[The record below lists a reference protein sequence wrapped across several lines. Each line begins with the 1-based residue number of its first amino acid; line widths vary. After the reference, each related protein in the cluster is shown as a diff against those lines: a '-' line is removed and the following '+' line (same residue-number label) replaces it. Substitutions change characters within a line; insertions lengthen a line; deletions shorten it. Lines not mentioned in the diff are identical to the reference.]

1 MDLWNGK
8 WCDGSRCQLRRTRVA
23 IQRLFQAIGQLVRQA
38 EDQVHRQRRDPYPAI
53 YFLSGLTCTWE
64 NATVKAAYAKAAK
77 KSDVVMIFPDTS
89 PRGIDEACPDAGK
102 EMSCGYGAGHYCNA
116 T

>member
-1 MDLWNGK
+1 MTFTIFLP
-8 WCDGSRCQLRRTRVA
+8 
-23 IQRLFQAIGQLVRQA
+23 